1 EISNTNCH
9 LVIVGSFENDL
20 DPVLPETEK
29 QINNHPKI
37 HAVGYKS
44 NVIDYYAMAD
54 VLTFPSYREGF
65 PNVVMQAA
73 AMQLNCIVSDINGCN
88 EIITNNEKIGRASCR
103 EREKTEW

>member
-1 EISNTNCH
+1 IFSRDWSSDVC
-9 LVIVGSFENDL
+9 SSDL
-20 DPVLPETEK
+20 EK

-44 NVIDYYAMAD
+44 NVIDYFAMAD

-73 AMQLNCIVSDINGCN
+73 SMQLNCIVSDINGCN
-88 EIITNNEKIGRASCR
+88 EIIEDGKKIGRASCR